1 MRGARQ
7 SNRDVDLYVTLR
19 SSLEWMRWFDQLM
32 AATNRPMHS
41 VLEQAVYLY
50 SMAHGSP
57 AGPPPPRIPGRVTC
71 AYGDD
76 AAGAVG
82 AASTLA
88 RAQCA
93 SASDVGVAE

>member
-57 AGPPPPRIPGRVTC
+57 AGPPPPRIPGKVTC
-71 AYGDD
+71 AYG
-76 AAGAVG
+76 ANSV
-82 AASTLA
+82 
-88 RAQCA
+88 RAQSA
-93 SASDVGVAE
+93 SASSNSVAGQACGVAE